1 MTQIPAQK
9 FTAELADLF
18 LAAGDDFISKSVPEL
33 ELTYEGIVGD
43 HHAGLTRKS
52 GGREPWYKRGTE
64 MRNERQVSLLS
75 VEEVAIIAERLNV
88 DHFDAGRIGA
98 NMLISGLPQFSQIPS
113 RTQFFFPSGAVL
125 RIDGY
130 NAPCKIAG
138 AALQADYDGR
148 DDIELGF
155 VKAAAELR
163 GLVAWVERPGL
174 VRKGDEIKVRVW
186 PQQLYQPVKA

>member
-1 MTQIPAQK
+1 MTQIPTQK
-9 FTAELADLF
+9 FKAELADLF
-18 LAAGDDFISKSVPEL
+18 LADGDDFISKSVSAL
-33 ELTYEGIVGD
+33 ELNFEGIVGD

-98 NMLISGLPQFSQIPS
+98 NMLIKGLPNFSQVPS

-138 AALQADYDGR
+138 AALQADYAGR

-155 VKAAAELR
+155 VKAAEDLR
-163 GLVAWVERPGL
+163 GLVAWVERPGT
-174 VRKGDEIKVRVW
+174 VRQGDEIKVRVW
-186 PQQLYQPVKA
+186 PQQLYQPSI

>member
-9 FTAELADLF
+9 FTAEIANLF
-18 LAAGDDFISKSVPEL
+18 LASGEDFVSVPTPEL

-52 GGREPWYKRGTE
+52 SGREPWYKRGTE

-75 VEEVAIIAERLNV
+75 VEEIAIIAERLGV
-88 DHFDAGRIGA
+88 DHFNAGRIGA
-98 NMLISGLPQFSQIPS
+98 NMLVSGVPQFSQVPS
-113 RTQFFFPSGAVL
+113 RTQMFFPSGAVL

-138 AALQADYDGR
+138 AALQADYEGR

-155 VKAAAELR
+155 VKAAENLR

-174 VRKGDEIKVRVW
+174 VRQGDSITVRVW
-186 PQQLYQPVKA
+186 PQQLYQPEMA

>member
-9 FTAELADLF
+9 FTAEIANLF
-18 LAAGDDFISKSVPEL
+18 LASGEDFVSVPTPEL

-52 GGREPWYKRGTE
+52 SGREPWYKRGTE

-75 VEEVAIIAERLNV
+75 VEEIAIIAERLGV
-88 DHFDAGRIGA
+88 DHFNAGRIGA
-98 NMLISGLPQFSQIPS
+98 NMLVSGVPQFSQVPS
-113 RTQFFFPSGAVL
+113 RTQLFFPSGAVL

-138 AALQADYDGR
+138 AALQADYEGR

-155 VKAAAELR
+155 VKAAENLR

-174 VRKGDEIKVRVW
+174 VRQGDSITVRVW
-186 PQQLYQPVKA
+186 PQQLYQPEMA